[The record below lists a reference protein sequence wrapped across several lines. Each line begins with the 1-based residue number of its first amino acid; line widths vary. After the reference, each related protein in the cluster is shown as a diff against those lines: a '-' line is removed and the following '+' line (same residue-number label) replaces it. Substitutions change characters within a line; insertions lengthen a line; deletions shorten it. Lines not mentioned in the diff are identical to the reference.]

1 MAKGERDVAVH
12 NNMTINFNVDESKH
26 VVAETEWDTK
36 GDPIILPEGGIE
48 GGEEEDTL
56 DENPVVPGDGEIVE
70 PDLEIEE
77 IEKINKV
84 TIKKANTET
93 ILDEEV
99 PLAAA
104 PKTGDYTF
112 VLIAVI
118 AVLALGIAATFFF
131 EKKRRNSK

>member
-1 MAKGERDVAVH
+1 MLLDPSNLNHFLLRITKAPITPGTQPA
-12 NNMTINFNVDESKH
+12 H
-26 VVAETEWDTK
+26 V
-36 GDPIILPEGGIE
+36 
-48 GGEEEDTL
+48 
-56 DENPVVPGDGEIVE
+56 
-70 PDLEIEE
+70 
-77 IEKINKV
+77 NKV